1 MDVVEQTVRTYD
13 RIAPEYCRK
22 TREPRFLEWEEGY
35 IKKLLGFISR
45 PNPVILNVG
54 CGDGRDN
61 IHIEKNGGKA
71 IGIDLSEGMLEEARK
86 LYPQGDFC
94 KMDMR
99 NLLFEDESFEGIWAS
114 GSIYHVPK
122 AELGKV
128 LHEFQR
134 VLKDDGVLS
143 LNFKLG
149 KGEGMESDPKSFG
162 GSPRYF
168 AHYTEQEMKN
178 LVQDLGFSEIE
189 SCRYPEEAF
198 NDKIQQMW
206 FRLDKRSTSQR

>member
-1 MDVVEQTVRTYD
+1 MDEVLQTVRTYD
-13 RIAPEYCRK
+13 RIAPEYCEK

-35 IKKLLGFISR
+35 IKKLMGYISS
-45 PNPVILNVG
+45 PAPIILNVG

-61 IHIEKNGGKA
+61 VHIEMNGARA
-71 IGIDLSEGMLEEARK
+71 IGIDLSEGMLREAK
-86 LYPQGDFC
+86 KYYPVGDFR

-99 NLLFEDESFEGIWAS
+99 DLAFEDDFFDGIWAS

-122 AELGKV
+122 SEVKKIIG
-128 LHEFQR
+128 EFER
-134 VLKDDGVLS
+134 VLKNDGVLS

-149 KGEGMESDPKSFG
+149 KGEGLEANPKSYD

-168 AHYTEQEMKN
+168 AYYTKQEMKN
-178 LVQDLGFSEIE
+178 IMVDFGFKEIE
-189 SCRYPEEAF
+189 SCLYPEEIF

-206 FRLDKRSTSQR
+206 FRLEKKSKSQR

>member
-1 MDVVEQTVRTYD
+1 MDVVGQTARTYD
-13 RIAPEYCRK
+13 KIAPEYCRK

-35 IKKLLGFISR
+35 IKRMLGFISR
-45 PNPVILNVG
+45 PKPIILNVG

-61 IHIEKNGGKA
+61 VHLEKNVAKA
-71 IGIDLSEGMLEEARK
+71 IGIDLSEGMLQEARK
-86 LYPQGDFC
+86 LYPQGDFRR
-94 KMDMR
+94 MDMR
-99 NLLFEDESFEGIWAS
+99 YLLFENESFDGIWAS

-122 AELGKV
+122 SEFGMV
-128 LHEFQR
+128 LREFQR

-149 KGEGMESDPKSFG
+149 TGEGMESNPKSFG

-168 AHYTEQEMKN
+168 AYYTEQEMKD
-178 LVQDLGFSEIE
+178 VVEDLGFREIE
-189 SCRYPEEAF
+189 SCRYPEEVF